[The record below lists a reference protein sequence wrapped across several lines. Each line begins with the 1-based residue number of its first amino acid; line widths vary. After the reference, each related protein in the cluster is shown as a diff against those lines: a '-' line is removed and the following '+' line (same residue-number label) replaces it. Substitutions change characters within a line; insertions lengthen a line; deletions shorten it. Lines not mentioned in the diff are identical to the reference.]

1 MAMTTGS
8 FSIQQAIQN
17 ATQAMQRGDKHTAR
31 YWAQIAASAAPGIE
45 EPWLILAAVSSPR
58 AGIEYLKQALLVN
71 PGSQRAMRGLSW
83 AQDRLARQ
91 LSQSQAVAS
100 SMSATQPIRS
110 ATQPIPTQPL
120 RLHTPLVKPAP
131 MPAPHKKPDT
141 RPARLSPL
149 LKKLSMPALFLML
162 ACIVA
167 AWAAWP
173 GSTSSALAL
182 IGSGVD
188 TSMNG
193 GPAWSLAEI
202 ARPTYTATATAT
214 IPPTTTP
221 LPAATSTP
229 VPADTSTPAP
239 LPTDSPVLVSPTDV
253 PPTVSVPLVGTYT
266 VQAGDTLSSIAQ
278 RAGIT
283 TNELAAANQISTYVT
298 IYAGQ
303 VLGIPQG
310 GSVPDPV
317 TPPAPDTAPPAQYGE
332 KYILVDIS
340 EQHLYA
346 YQGDALIYSFV
357 ASTGMNNA
365 TSVGVFHVLDKI
377 PNAYGAN
384 WNIWMPNWMG
394 IYYAGGLEN
403 GIHAL
408 PILPGGSRLWA
419 GYLGTPISYGCV
431 VLGVQE
437 AQWLYDWA
445 EVGTTVEIRW

>member
-1 MAMTTGS
+1 MTTGTLPV
-8 FSIQQAIQN
+8 QQVIQN
-17 ATQAMQRGDKHTAR
+17 ATQAMQRGDKRAAR
-31 YWAQIAASAAPGIE
+31 YWAQIAASNAPGLE

-71 PGSQRAMRGLSW
+71 PGSERAMRGLSW

-91 LSQSQAVAS
+91 APPQPRAAAS
-100 SMSATQPIRS
+100 SASATQPLAS
-110 ATQPIPTQPL
+110 ATRSIPTQPL
-120 RLHTPLVKPAP
+120 STRPVPTQPIARVPQVKPVLK
-131 MPAPHKKPDT
+131 PALRKKPD
-141 RPARLSPL
+141 ALV
-149 LKKLSMPALFLML
+149 KKLSMPALLL
-162 ACIVA
+162 TLTCIVA
-167 AWAAWP
+167 AWTAWP

-182 IGSGVD
+182 IGGGAGSELN
-188 TSMNG
+188 SG
-193 GPAWSLAEI
+193 GPAWSPAEI
-202 ARPTYTATATAT
+202 AKPTHTPTATPTS
-214 IPPTTTP
+214 PPTSTP
-221 LPAATSTP
+221 LPTLTPSATPIAT
-229 VPADTSTPAP
+229 DTEP
-239 LPTDSPVLVSPTDV
+239 PTDV
-253 PPTVSVPLVGTYT
+253 PATFPTDIPPTASVPMVGTYT
-266 VQAGDTLSSIAQ
+266 VRAGDSLSSIAQ
-278 RAGIT
+278 QAGIT
-283 TNELAAANQISTYVT
+283 TNELAAANQISTYTT
-298 IYAGQ
+298 IYPGQ

-310 GSVPDPV
+310 GSVPDPATQPV
-317 TPPAPDTAPPAQYGE
+317 PDSAPPAQYGE

-346 YQGDALIYSFV
+346 YEGEALIYSFV

-365 TSVGVFHVLDKI
+365 TRVGVFHVLDKI

-394 IYYAGGLEN
+394 IYYAGSLEN